1 MWSAPLLFLFNL
13 SWSNKA
19 EKYFLQ
25 GRLRAWN
32 FKRASVKGRVWM
44 VIHKTKWKSVVFH
57 RELLLKKIL
66 QKPAP
71 SSQLTFNIYTVKKQY
86 TEKNV
91 YFIHYTT
98 VTITVGDFN
107 HNTWWEARNHTIV
120 RFMKK
125 TCLLFEMKYV

>member
-1 MWSAPLLFLFNL
+1 MDGNSQ
-13 SWSNKA
+13 NKVT
-19 EKYFLQ
+19 
-25 GRLRAWN
+25 AWN
-32 FKRASVKGRVWM
+32 
-44 VIHKTKWKSVVFH
+44 SVVFH

-98 VTITVGDFN
+98 VGDFN
-107 HNTWWEARNHTIV
+107 HNTWWQARNHTLV

-125 TCLLFEMKYV
+125 TSLLFEMKYV